1 MSYKA
6 VAAVAAGFLM
16 LGLASLPY
24 GYYTLLRLV
33 VSAAALYGV
42 AVAVRR
48 RAEGWAITLAV
59 VVLLFNPIIPVH
71 LDRATWAVLDI
82 VAALV
87 FVVSGFRLA
96 GHHAE

>member
-6 VAAVAAGFLM
+6 VAVVAAGFLM

-42 AVAVRR
+42 TIAVRR

-59 VVLLFNPIIPVH
+59 VFLLFNPIIPVH
-71 LDRATWAVLDI
+71 LAGGEWALLDVVTAGIFVL
-82 VAALV
+82 A
-87 FVVSGFRLA
+87 GFRLA
-96 GHHAE
+96 DTQA